1 MQWDEKFDLESQ
13 VAEKAIR
20 YNIFRQLDL
29 TGMSQNDL
37 IPLLHISK
45 GAVSQLLNGGSRFKF
60 RQVFVLAKAL
70 NVTIDDLIDPTYMFE
85 DEKNVPECLD
95 AISKERNRKT
105 NRNTPYCLVFLN
117 KYKSASI

>member
-1 MQWDEKFDLESQ
+1 MQWNEKFDLESQ

-29 TGMSQNDL
+29 AGMSQNDL

-60 RQVFVLAKAL
+60 KQVFLIAKAFG
-70 NVTIDDLIDPTYMFE
+70 VSIEDLLDPTYMFE
-85 DEKNVPECLD
+85 DEKKRSRMLGCDIEGV
-95 AISKERNRKT
+95 
-105 NRNTPYCLVFLN
+105 
-117 KYKSASI
+117 KSQD

>member
-29 TGMSQNDL
+29 AGMSQNDL

-60 RQVFVLAKAL
+60 KQVFVLAKAL

-85 DEKNVPECLD
+85 DEKKRSRMLGCD
-95 AISKERNRKT
+95 IERA
-105 NRNTPYCLVFLN
+105 
-117 KYKSASI
+117 KSQD